1 MSDLYQWI
9 CLTGNRFLTVYHHG
23 IVKRSG
29 QCFAIH
35 GKCRKGK
42 NHITRQAT
50 LREIKFESSGCR
62 RGIGHGTLRNIET
75 RKLLTIGKNGKFGST
90 SGLGVHRAKVRFA
103 IHVVASPIHH
113 VVAAV
118 EGSTLQI
125 ISHLHARRTHQS
137 LLAGSLVDA
146 IEAAVAPLHTIDFA
160 TAVDGDGN
168 IKVAGTPHQLA
179 TGAIVDSG
187 KFIGISGRIIIA
199 AIRKTGDDVIVRIC
213 SVEGL
218 AVVLHLP
225 KLYPLRGIPFLII
238 RPYVVE
244 HEMVYTIVESS
255 RTIGTQLVIDSH
267 RTGIDI
273 V

>member
-9 CLTGNRFLTVYHHG
+9 CLAGNRFLTVYHHG

-50 LREIKFESSGCR
+50 LREIKFESCGCR

-75 RKLLTIGKNGKFGST
+75 RKLLTIGKNGKSGST

-160 TAVDGDGN
+160 TAVDGDSN
-168 IKVAGTPHQLA
+168 IEVAWSAHELA
-179 TGAIVDSG
+179 AGSVIDSC
-187 KFIGISGRIIIA
+187 KFVCIGSRVVIA
-199 AIRKTGDDVIVRIC
+199 TIRKSGDHVIVSIC

-225 KLYPLRGIPFLII
+225 KLYPLRGIPFLIV
-238 RPYVVE
+238 RPNVVE

-255 RTIGTQLVIDSH
+255 RTIGTQLVINRH